1 MNIVSIKETCIYVND
16 LERTQD
22 FYHSKLGL
30 PLISFIKNR
39 HVFFKAGSSVL
50 LCLIAEET
58 QKRNELPSHG
68 AKGSI
73 HFAFE
78 VCKEEYDE
86 ALTQIKTA
94 GIPILHQHVWKGGIR
109 SFYFHDPDHHL
120 VEIIEQNLWEA

>member
-1 MNIVSIKETCIYVND
+1 
-16 LERTQD
+16 
-22 FYHSKLGL
+22 L
-30 PLISFIKNR
+30 PLISFVKNG

-50 LCLIAEET
+50 LCFITEET

-94 GIPILHQHVWKGGIR
+94 GIPILHQHVWEKGIR
-109 SFYFHDPDHHL
+109 SFYFRDPDHHL